1 MKTTMAFL
9 GEATEYDKKQAVE
22 HKKVKSWLKSVSAFA
37 NSVGGTLIFGITDDD
52 VIVGLEDIKA
62 DSEFVS
68 QKIKERI
75 SPFPEVV
82 MKLHKT
88 EDGKELLLVHVPSG
102 VETPYY
108 YTGDGMTEA
117 YIRIGNESVAADAT
131 ELKRLVMRGRNSSYD
146 SLMSTYNYE
155 DFSFSKLRERY
166 KSWTGNSMTEK
177 SFESFGIRDSRG
189 KLTNA
194 GALLA
199 DDSPIRWSRLFCT
212 RWNGLDKSG
221 GQVDAL
227 DSAEY
232 SGSLVILLNEGMSF
246 VKRNMKTLW
255 KKTKDSRIEMPDY
268 CERSVF
274 EALVNALIHRDYLI
288 NGSEVHVDMFDDRL
302 VIYSPGGMP
311 DGTQIQERDIE
322 DVPSTRRNPVLA
334 DIFARLGYMERQGS
348 GLGKICAAYENAAN
362 YQPGMEPT
370 FRSNRAEFTVKLPN
384 LNFKASNDEALNEA
398 LTDTQRLLMDVLRN
412 EPIITQKEIIEK
424 TSLSRSTVQRI
435 IKKLTE
441 LGYLE
446 RVGSKKNG
454 SWIVKDKYN

>member
-199 DDSPIRWSRLFCT
+199 DDSPIRWPPF
-212 RWNGLDKSG
+212 
-221 GQVDAL
+221 
-227 DSAEY
+227 SAQ
-232 SGSLVILLNEGMSF
+232 
-246 VKRNMKTLW
+246 
-255 KKTKDSRIEMPDY
+255 
-268 CERSVF
+268 
-274 EALVNALIHRDYLI
+274 
-288 NGSEVHVDMFDDRL
+288 
-302 VIYSPGGMP
+302 GGM
-311 DGTQIQERDIE
+311 DWIRVE
-322 DVPSTRRNPVLA
+322 
-334 DIFARLGYMERQGS
+334 AR
-348 GLGKICAAYENAAN
+348 
-362 YQPGMEPT
+362 
-370 FRSNRAEFTVKLPN
+370 
-384 LNFKASNDEALNEA
+384 
-398 LTDTQRLLMDVLRN
+398 
-412 EPIITQKEIIEK
+412 
-424 TSLSRSTVQRI
+424 
-435 IKKLTE
+435 
-441 LGYLE
+441 
-446 RVGSKKNG
+446 
-454 SWIVKDKYN
+454 